1 LVNLPVVALVVGIG
15 AWVLPEARSDVKHP
29 LDPAS
34 VGLSIAGILG
44 AVYGI
49 TELAHSG
56 LGFWPAY
63 PALVIGS
70 VLLVIF
76 LRRQRQLTTPLL
88 DLELFSQKGF
98 SAAVVAQTVTVFA
111 NVGALFFVPIYLRQV
126 SDFTA
131 LQSGMALLPDSLVS
145 VVAAVNTGQLVR
157 RWGDRRVLL
166 LGLAVG
172 AAGLVALGVT
182 IPISYI
188 AIVVPL
194 MMIGFSFAVVVT
206 AASDMILTSA
216 SEDRVGAATGISEAS
231 FELGNALGIALIGS
245 LVAVLYFLAT
255 GSPARL
261 TAAVDPGGFTSA
273 MTGTSVICGV
283 VVALTAIVVAR
294 AVRAEPVGVSG

>member
-1 LVNLPVVALVVGIG
+1 
-15 AWVLPEARSDVKHP
+15 
-29 LDPAS
+29 
-34 VGLSIAGILG
+34 
-44 AVYGI
+44 
-49 TELAHSG
+49 
-56 LGFWPAY
+56 
-63 PALVIGS
+63 
-70 VLLVIF
+70 
-76 LRRQRQLTTPLL
+76 
-88 DLELFSQKGF
+88 
-98 SAAVVAQTVTVFA
+98 
-111 NVGALFFVPIYLRQV
+111 
-126 SDFTA
+126 
-131 LQSGMALLPDSLVS
+131 
-145 VVAAVNTGQLVR
+145 
-157 RWGDRRVLL
+157 
-166 LGLAVG
+166 G

-245 LVAVLYFLAT
+245 VVAVLYFLAT
-255 GSPARL
+255 GSSARL

-294 AVRAEPVGVSG
+294 AVRGRPAEVTG

>member
-1 LVNLPVVALVVGIG
+1 V
-15 AWVLPEARSDVKHP
+15 
-29 LDPAS
+29 
-34 VGLSIAGILG
+34 IA
-44 AVYGI
+44 A
-49 TELAHSG
+49 T
-56 LGFWPAY
+56 
-63 PALVIGS
+63 
-70 VLLVIF
+70 
-76 LRRQRQLTTPLL
+76 
-88 DLELFSQKGF
+88 
-98 SAAVVAQTVTVFA
+98 
-111 NVGALFFVPIYLRQV
+111 
-126 SDFTA
+126 
-131 LQSGMALLPDSLVS
+131 
-145 VVAAVNTGQLVR
+145 NTGRLVR

-172 AAGLVALGVT
+172 AAGLVALGVA

-245 LVAVLYFLAT
+245 VVAVLYFLAT

-261 TAAVDPGGFTSA
+261 TAAVDPDGFTSA

-294 AVRAEPVGVSG
+294 AVREQPAEVTG

>member
-1 LVNLPVVALVVGIG
+1 
-15 AWVLPEARSDVKHP
+15 
-29 LDPAS
+29 

-63 PALVIGS
+63 PALIIGS
-70 VLLVIF
+70 ALLVIF

-131 LQSGMALLPDSLVS
+131 LQSGIALLPDSLVS
-145 VVAAVNTGQLVR
+145 VVAAINTGRLVR
-157 RWGDRRVLL
+157 RWGDRRVLV

-216 SEDRVGAATGISEAS
+216 SEDRIGAATGISEAS

-245 LVAVLYFLAT
+245 VVAVLYYLAT
-255 GSPARL
+255 GSSARL

-294 AVRAEPVGVSG
+294 AVREQPAEVIR